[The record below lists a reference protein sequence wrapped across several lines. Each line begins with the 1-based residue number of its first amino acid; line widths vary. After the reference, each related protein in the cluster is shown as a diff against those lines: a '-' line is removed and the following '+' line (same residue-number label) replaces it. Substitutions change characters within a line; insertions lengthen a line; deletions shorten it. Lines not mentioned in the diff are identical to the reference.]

1 MPVAFTDMTLS
12 KSSSDCSARND
23 SAFDTGVVARAVK
36 STKGCHGACDQT
48 LDVRSVGDVCL
59 NKNCVS
65 RLLSYE
71 SNRFAASIAVQIGH
85 NNLGTFVCKF
95 ERSSTANPRPLA
107 GHKSYLPRHKAHWL
121 SRRPN
126 IQNSYSRAGLSASIG
141 SVNSAEPTAAMK
153 PSTTVS

>member
-36 STKGCHGACDQT
+36 STKGDPT

-65 RLLSYE
+65 RLLSFE
-71 SNRFAASIAVQIGH
+71 SNCFAASIAVQIGH

-95 ERSSTANPRPLA
+95 ERSSTANPRPRA

-126 IQNSYSRAGLSASIG
+126 IQNSYSRAGLSASMG
-141 SVNSAEPTAAMK
+141 SVNSAEPTAAIK

>member
-12 KSSSDCSARND
+12 KSSSDCSARNN

-36 STKGCHGACDQT
+36 STKGCHGACDPT

-65 RLLSYE
+65 RLLSFE
-71 SNRFAASIAVQIGH
+71 SNCFAASIAVQIGH

-95 ERSSTANPRPLA
+95 ERSSTANPRP
-107 GHKSYLPRHKAHWL
+107 RT
-121 SRRPN
+121 RP
-126 IQNSYSRAGLSASIG
+126 IG
-141 SVNSAEPTAAMK
+141 SLAAPIFK
-153 PSTTVS
+153 THIAAQDCPPAWARSIQPSQPPP

>member
-36 STKGCHGACDQT
+36 STKGDPT

-65 RLLSYE
+65 RLLSFE
-71 SNRFAASIAVQIGH
+71 SNCFAASIAVQIGH

-95 ERSSTANPRPLA
+95 ERSSTANPRPRA
-107 GHKSYLPRHKAHWL
+107 GHKSYLSRHKAHWL

-126 IQNSYSRAGLSASIG
+126 IQNSYSRAGLSASMG
-141 SVNSAEPTAAMK
+141 SVNSAEPTAAIK

>member
-36 STKGCHGACDQT
+36 STKGDPT

-65 RLLSYE
+65 RLLSFE
-71 SNRFAASIAVQIGH
+71 SNCFAASIAVQIGH

-95 ERSSTANPRPLA
+95 ERSSTANPRPRA

-126 IQNSYSRAGLSASIG
+126 IQNSYSRAGLSASMG

>member
-36 STKGCHGACDQT
+36 STKGDPT

-65 RLLSYE
+65 RLLTFE
-71 SNRFAASIAVQIGH
+71 SNCFAASIAVQIGH

-95 ERSSTANPRPLA
+95 ERSSTANPRPRA

-126 IQNSYSRAGLSASIG
+126 IQNSYSRAGLSASMG

>member
-12 KSSSDCSARND
+12 KSSSDCSARNN

-65 RLLSYE
+65 RLLSFE
-71 SNRFAASIAVQIGH
+71 SNCFAASIAVQIGH

-95 ERSSTANPRPLA
+95 ERSSTANPRPA
-107 GHKSYLPRHKAHWL
+107 PVTKATFPDT
-121 SRRPN
+121 RP
-126 IQNSYSRAGLSASIG
+126 IG
-141 SVNSAEPTAAMK
+141 SLAAPIFK
-153 PSTTVS
+153 THIAAQDCPPAWARSIQPSQPPP